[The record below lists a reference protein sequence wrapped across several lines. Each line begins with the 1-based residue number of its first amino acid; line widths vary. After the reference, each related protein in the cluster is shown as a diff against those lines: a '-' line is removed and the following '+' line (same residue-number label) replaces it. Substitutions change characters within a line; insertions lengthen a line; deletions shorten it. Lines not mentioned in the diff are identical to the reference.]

1 MPLIVYLDTQD
12 YINLFNE
19 PDDGPN
25 HQALANLLSF
35 RDRGEIVIGFSF
47 ATIMEFIT
55 KPDMENRP
63 ERVQR
68 GQLIKDVCGPNAFP
82 YITDL
87 AKGAEFPNGGRWM
100 FGRDE
105 KVVTAKQFKRQM
117 HTMLVDELAKVE
129 GLNRSQRR
137 QLGRKASMTELIRKN
152 GSTWGHKRSD
162 YAGFPVSDEIIESR
176 VLERFMKGQC
186 SDAEFERRMN
196 AWFSDPAEY
205 SRIVYDYADHPNVIA
220 KYFGKPT
227 DDIEQLAGQIQEVVV
242 EIQKMNVDRLSA
254 RSTLVEV
261 GFDKKEARRLTK
273 QFTLPEPDPE
283 KVTTK
288 LEAVVG
294 KGRAGHFHH
303 YLTRIM
309 KPGYAF
315 KRSDVMDL
323 MQMCY
328 VYECDLFRCDK
339 AMANTFRD
347 FEPFKGKLVGRFA
360 DLPNRIESQLQELGQ
375 DQSKGRIG

>member
-19 PDDGPN
+19 PEDGPS
-25 HQALANLLSF
+25 HEVLAELLA
-35 RDRGEIVIGFSF
+35 RRNRGEIDIGFSF

-55 KPDMENRP
+55 KPDVANRP
-63 ERVQR
+63 ERVRR

-82 YITDL
+82 YITDH
-87 AKGAEFPNGGRWM
+87 AKGATFPNGGRWM

-105 KVVTAKQFKRQM
+105 KVVSAKQFKRQM
-117 HTMLVDELAKVE
+117 HAMLVDELAKAE

-152 GSTWGHKRSD
+152 GSTWGRKRSD
-162 YAGFPVSDEIIESR
+162 YAGFPVSDEIVESR

-227 DDIEQLAGQIQEVVV
+227 DDIERLAGQIQEVVTS
-242 EIQKMNVDRLSA
+242 IQEMNAVRLSA
-254 RSTLVEV
+254 RTTLVEA
-261 GFDKKEARRLTK
+261 GIDKKEARRLTK
-273 QFTLPEPDPE
+273 QFSLPDPDPA
-283 KVTTK
+283 KLTAK

-294 KGRAGHFHH
+294 KGRAGHFNH
-303 YLTRIM
+303 YFSRIM

-328 VYECDLFRCDK
+328 TYECDLFRCDK
-339 AMANTFRD
+339 AMADTFRD

-360 DLPNRIESQLQELGQ
+360 DLPKRIEGLLQVL
-375 DQSKGRIG
+375 S

>member
-1 MPLIVYLDTQD
+1 MPLIIYLDTQD

-19 PDDGPN
+19 PDDGPI
-25 HQALANLLSF
+25 HQVLADVLAF

-47 ATIMEFIT
+47 ATIIEFIT
-55 KPDMENRP
+55 KPNAANRP
-63 ERVQR
+63 ERVRR
-68 GQLIKDVCGPNAFP
+68 GQLIKELCGSNAFP

-87 AKGAEFPNGGRWM
+87 AKGAAFPNDGRWM
-100 FGRDE
+100 FARDE
-105 KVVTAKQFKRQM
+105 KVVSAKDFRRQI
-117 HTMLVDELAKVE
+117 HATLVEELAKVE

-152 GSTWGHKRSD
+152 GSTWGSKRSD
-162 YAGFPVSDEIIESR
+162 YAGFPVSDEIVESR
-176 VLERFMKGQC
+176 ILDRFMKGQC

-196 AWFSDPAEY
+196 AWISDPAEY
-205 SRIVYDYADHPNVIA
+205 SRIIYDYADHPNVIA

-227 DDIEQLAGQIQEVVV
+227 DDIERLAGQIQELVTSV
-242 EIQKMNVDRLSA
+242 QKMNVDRLSA
-254 RSTLVEV
+254 RSTLMEA
-261 GFDKKEARRLTK
+261 GHEKKEARQLTK
-273 QFTLPEPDPE
+273 EFSLPEPDPE
-283 KVTTK
+283 RFTTK

-294 KGRAGHFHH
+294 KGRAGHFYH

-328 VYECDLFRCDK
+328 AYECDLFRCDK
-339 AMANTFRD
+339 AMANTFGD
-347 FEPFKGKLVGRFA
+347 YGPFKDKLVARFA
-360 DLPNRIESQLQELGQ
+360 DLPNRIEGRLQKLSLG
-375 DQSKGRIG
+375 